1 MTPVAA
7 ERAPASTVEPA
18 SAPSGAGSGMEAG
31 VDTQTPEDRS
41 ARALA
46 QLRAQG
52 EATATRGET
61 AVLALSLSEMETID
75 PDMPTGP
82 PPTFSV
88 SPLQAKAAELKA
100 PPQFVADVVPDE
112 AIPTRAAPAPT
123 TETPEQDT
131 KRPDRAATAAAGPTG
146 NDQTGWQGLDT
157 APQRQSLDLL
167 R

>member
-1 MTPVAA
+1 MTTVAP

-100 PPQFVADVVPDE
+100 PPEFDMVPDE
-112 AIPTRAAPAPT
+112 AIPARAAPAPK